1 MNIRRS
7 LIEAIQDD
15 ARRAGERDRLLL
27 EARRARKARRPLPD
41 PAAPAR
47 HLARLLSR
55 WATKPGTGPRSPE
68 STGPPRV
75 RHAHPDVRVRGA

>member
-15 ARRAGERDRLLL
+15 ARRTGERDRLLL
-27 EARRARKARRPLPD
+27 EARRARKACRPLRD

-55 WATKPGTGPRSPE
+55 WATVQGTSPGSPE
-68 STGPPRV
+68 SYGAPQVGHGRRV
-75 RHAHPDVRVRGA
+75 LLRVV

>member
-27 EARRARKARRPLPD
+27 EARRARKARRPLRD

-55 WATKPGTGPRSPE
+55 WTTAQGTSPRSPE
-68 STGPPRV
+68 SYGAPQVGHGRRV
-75 RHAHPDVRVRGA
+75 LLRVV